1 MGHQSEIYQDTGCVF
16 YPRCLD
22 CPFPLIGGNCLFDAQ
37 DTVQA
42 DLRQAEAR
50 ELARQGKSAR
60 EIARILGVSE
70 KQVKRYLDIALLT
83 KP

>member
-1 MGHQSEIYQDTGCVF
+1 LRDSELYEDTGCVF

-37 DTVQA
+37 NTIQA
-42 DLRQAEAR
+42 ELRKTEAR
-50 ELARQGKSAR
+50 ELARQGKSEA
-60 EIARILGVSE
+60 EIARILGVSDR
-70 KQVKRYLDIALLT
+70 QVRNYLEMKALT